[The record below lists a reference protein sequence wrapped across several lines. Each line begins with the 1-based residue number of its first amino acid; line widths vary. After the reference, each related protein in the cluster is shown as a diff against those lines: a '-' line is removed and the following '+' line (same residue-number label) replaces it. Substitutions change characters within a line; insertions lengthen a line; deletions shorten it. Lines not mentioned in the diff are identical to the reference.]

1 MELNDGVELIFRLSW
16 LIFVIADTCLPRI
29 LQQISQIVLMNVN
42 HSLVDPELLESHL
55 KNFSDE
61 SKESKKK
68 TTFAQYRVLGSVQ
81 QASQLRAGSFPTQ
94 ELTFEMPFAAG
105 WGVCN

>member
-1 MELNDGVELIFRLSW
+1 MELNDGVELIFRVSW
-16 LIFVIADTCLPRI
+16 LIFVIADTFLPRI
-29 LQQISQIVLMNVN
+29 LQQISQIVLINVK

-68 TTFAQYRVLGSVQ
+68 NNFCTVSSSRERSTSVPAARRFLPHPRVDI
-81 QASQLRAGSFPTQ
+81 
-94 ELTFEMPFAAG
+94 
-105 WGVCN
+105 